1 MYNTTQHNTTQH
13 NTTQHNTTQHNTTQH
28 NTTQH
33 NTTQHNTT
41 QHNLDYL
48 GQGLFVKLFL
58 KSSLIFKELVDSF
71 SVIKGGVSFD

>member
-1 MYNTTQHNTTQH
+1 MNIMI
-13 NTTQHNTTQHNTTQH
+13 
-28 NTTQH
+28 
-33 NTTQHNTT
+33 TQHNTT

-58 KSSLIFKELVDSF
+58 KSLLIFKELVDSF

>member
-1 MYNTTQHNTTQH
+1 MTFSIKTRK
-13 NTTQHNTTQHNTTQH
+13 
-28 NTTQH
+28 

-58 KSSLIFKELVDSF
+58 KSSLIFKKLVDSF

>member
-1 MYNTTQHNTTQH
+1 MIMKVLIVKERKKVFINF
-13 NTTQHNTTQHNTTQH
+13 
-28 NTTQH
+28 

-58 KSSLIFKELVDSF
+58 KSLLIFKELVDSF

>member
-1 MYNTTQHNTTQH
+1 MIMKVLIVKERKKVFINF
-13 NTTQHNTTQHNTTQH
+13 
-28 NTTQH
+28 

-48 GQGLFVKLFL
+48 GQGLFVKFFL
-58 KSSLIFKELVDSF
+58 KSSLIFEKLVNSF

>member
-1 MYNTTQHNTTQH
+1 MTQQRRNTTTTQHNNYTTTTQ
-13 NTTQHNTTQHNTTQH
+13 
-28 NTTQH
+28 
-33 NTTQHNTT
+33 

-71 SVIKGGVSFD
+71 SLIKGGVSFD

>member
-1 MYNTTQHNTTQH
+1 MVIQYLNDNIFLGLFLREVSKM
-13 NTTQHNTTQHNTTQH
+13 N

-41 QHNLDYL
+41 QHNLDHL
-48 GQGLFVKLFL
+48 GQGLFVKFFL
-58 KSSLIFKELVDSF
+58 KSLLIFKELVDSF